1 MFVAGRIRH
10 WLTACGRAV
19 EDLVFPWECTECGEP
34 GARAPFCGACRHK
47 LLTARGAVCD
57 RCALPVGP
65 FADRTGG
72 CARCRGE
79 ALGFDQA
86 LALGPY
92 EGPIRNLCLRL
103 KHEPNAWLAP
113 WIVDVLIESHNA
125 LRQQPADA
133 WVTAVPL
140 HWQRYWSRGYN
151 QADALASALARR
163 LGLRSGRLLKRT
175 VATPRLAKISRTERA
190 TIMRD
195 AFRPRRGAERTLR
208 GRTVLLVDDIL
219 TTGATSGA
227 AARALKRAGAAR
239 VIAVVIGRAEGNV

>member
-1 MFVAGRIRH
+1 VFVARRVRH
-10 WLTACGRAV
+10 WLSECGRAV
-19 EDLVFPWECTECGEP
+19 EDLVFPWECAECGAP
-34 GARAPFCGACRHK
+34 GERAPFCGDCRRK
-47 LLTARGAVCD
+47 LLAARGAVCA

-79 ALGFDQA
+79 ALGFDRA

-113 WIVDVLIESHNA
+113 WVVDVLIESHDE
-125 LRQQPADA
+125 LRRQPADA

-140 HWQRYWSRGYN
+140 HWKRYWSRGYN
-151 QADALASALARR
+151 QADALASALARG
-163 LGLRSGRLLKRT
+163 LGLRSRRVLKRV
-175 VATPRLAKISRTERA
+175 VATPPLVRIGRTERA
-190 TIMRD
+190 RIMRD
-195 AFRPRRGAERTLR
+195 AFRPRRGAERALR

-239 VIAVVIGRAEGNV
+239 VIAVVVGRAEGKV